1 MRAAERSRR
10 LESLPAVV
18 SLHATKVLGVGEDG
32 FVIGTD
38 ANLIQE
44 LQKRANFGFRDLPH

>member
-1 MRAAERSRR
+1 
-10 LESLPAVV
+10 
-18 SLHATKVLGVGEDG
+18 VGEDG